1 MTNVGI
7 YFKML
12 LVMKMLYTF
21 KELEKILKSDYQIKK
36 AIADGRIFRVEKGI
50 YSQNQFVHPLDVVT
64 KKYPHAVFTM
74 DSAFYFHGLSDVIPG
89 KMYLAVKRNSTKIN
103 NPAIVPVFV
112 TEKFLDIGKTQIT
125 FEGVTINAYNKERML
140 IELIRNKKSMAYD
153 YYKEIIG
160 SYRKIMN
167 SLDTESIEDYSR
179 AFDFE
184 NYIFR
189 TIQEEVF

>member
-1 MTNVGI
+1 MGI

-50 YSQNQFVHPLDVVT
+50 YSQNQFVHPLDVIT

-74 DSAFYFHGLSDVIPG
+74 DSAFYFHGLSDVIPD
-89 KMYLAVKRNSTKIN
+89 KTYLAVKRNSTKIN
-103 NPAIVPVFV
+103 DPAIVPVFA

>member
-1 MTNVGI
+1 
-7 YFKML
+7 
-12 LVMKMLYTF
+12 MKMLYTF
-21 KELEKILKSDYQIKK
+21 RELEKILKSDYQIKK